1 MFDEVPTPE
10 APNDEAPAEYFM
22 VFSRTI
28 EHVGGGSETH
38 TAVSPVPQLDGT
50 DVDAAVLALLP
61 VFEVDGW
68 EFEHIQV
75 KTTDYTTYDP
85 RVS

>member
-1 MFDEVPTPE
+1 MVDEVPTPE
-10 APNDEAPAEYFM
+10 TPTEYFM
-22 VFSRTI
+22 VFSKTT
-28 EHVGGGSETH
+28 EHGGGGSETV
-38 TAVSPVPQLDGT
+38 TAVSPAPQLDGT

-68 EFEHIQV
+68 EFEHVQV